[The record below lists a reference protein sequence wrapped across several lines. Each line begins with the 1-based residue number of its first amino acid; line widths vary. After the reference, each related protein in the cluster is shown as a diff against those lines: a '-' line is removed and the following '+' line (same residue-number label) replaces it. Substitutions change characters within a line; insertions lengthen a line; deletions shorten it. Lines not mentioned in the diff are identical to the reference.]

1 MWAPS
6 LRSIIP
12 SLGLLLLLAIP
23 QACSKPTPS
32 LAWNVIPANASSQPS
47 TAQYTSS
54 TYGLDAPHVSPINS
68 SAWDWWYFDVVSS
81 DAKTSVIVVF
91 YTAPGTGF
99 VFNQAPPTNLVL
111 ATISVGV
118 PGDPQFFQM
127 GSYGTQAKVASTLQG
142 ASGSW
147 DGTGFEFI
155 GSPDLSEYTIFI
167 NSKDIGVKGQI
178 TFKSVCMPLLWC
190 ENDFLTM
197 HSILFDVE
205 RTCALPLWPG
215 QSWPGHADP
224 SQHRLVECYSRRSGQ
239 SEPGRERHRRVFHR
253 CRLPR
258 QCVFH

>member
-32 LAWNVIPANASSQPS
+32 LAWNVIPANASSKPS

-68 SAWDWWYFDVVSS
+68 SAWDWWYFDVVSA

-127 GSYGTQAKVASTLQG
+127 GAYGTQAKVASTLQG

-178 TFKSVCMPLLWC
+178 TFKSVCMLFRCLCFRGC
-190 ENDFLTM
+190 ENDF
-197 HSILFDVE
+197 
-205 RTCALPLWPG
+205 
-215 QSWPGHADP
+215 
-224 SQHRLVECYSRRSGQ
+224 
-239 SEPGRERHRRVFHR
+239 
-253 CRLPR
+253 
-258 QCVFH
+258 